1 MSISIFTIKG
11 HNQSFYNLDNAIH
24 AAKDIVKNKVIE
36 QITMLKENATKWNPE
51 EARTTFS
58 NENLRECKLKYSVTQ
73 NAPNEIRVRAIS
85 SLCAALL
92 CCAMVGSSLNWCGM
106 RLLLYWH

>member
-36 QITMLKENATKWNPE
+36 QITMLQNGTPKKQKQPFLMRTCENV
-51 EARTTFS
+51 
-58 NENLRECKLKYSVTQ
+58 NLNIV
-73 NAPNEIRVRAIS
+73 
-85 SLCAALL
+85 
-92 CCAMVGSSLNWCGM
+92 
-106 RLLLYWH
+106 

>member
-11 HNQSFYNLDNAIH
+11 YNQSFYNLDNAIH

-51 EARTTFS
+51 EDLF
-58 NENLRECKLKYSVTQ
+58 
-73 NAPNEIRVRAIS
+73 
-85 SLCAALL
+85 
-92 CCAMVGSSLNWCGM
+92 
-106 RLLLYWH
+106 